1 MKLTTD
7 VDLAERMG
15 ISLDKL
21 HQLRKR
27 HRWPCVRLGRFEYR
41 FTDAHIEQ
49 IVAMH
54 TEAPPKSP
62 PSPAGV
68 IPGQTPRS
76 VARRRAG

>member
-7 VDLAERMG
+7 AELAERMG
-15 ISLDKL
+15 ISVEKL

-41 FTDAHIEQ
+41 FTEAQIEQ

-54 TEAPPKSP
+54 TEEPRKT
-62 PSPAGV
+62 PSPSAGLV
-68 IPGQTPRS
+68 PGQTPRS
-76 VARRRAG
+76 IARRRAG

>member
-7 VDLAERMG
+7 AELAERMG
-15 ISLDKL
+15 ISVEKL

-41 FTDAHIEQ
+41 FTEGQIEQ

-54 TEAPPKSP
+54 TEEPRKTPPQ
-62 PSPAGV
+62 PAGLV
-68 IPGQTPRS
+68 PGQTPRS
-76 VARRRAG
+76 IARRRAG